1 MITKNNNIMLNKK
14 RNKYASLSGVSYLSL
29 SLKSSMVSIYI
40 HPFLFP
46 LMLEN
51 KKSVLSFFKYKDF

>member
-14 RNKYASLSGVSYLSL
+14 RNKYASLSVVSYSSL
-29 SLKSSMVSIYI
+29 SLKSFMVSIYI
-40 HPFLFP
+40 HPFP